1 MFYPTDG
8 SSNLLSNAGTYL
20 TNSWHH
26 NPDVHLPQSS
36 YSFWIGPKFISTPS
50 VTSKCCH
57 NMYTTLPPPQKKKT
71 KYVSSLSFI
80 VFKFTSVLEAPH
92 LLQECTDVFISS
104 QHVWFQASSMLSMR
118 SSLYTSV
125 TTILQC
131 ITFQK
136 SKDLILMVLA
146 NVQQLQLNTQMSRL
160 MLPSLQLLHHHIHPV
175 NLMHFQVVF
184 KTSGSLIFYT

>member
-1 MFYPTDG
+1 MYICPNPLTVSELDPN
-8 SSNLLSNAGTYL
+8 SSPLHQSPANAVT
-20 TNSWHH
+20 TCTPHCH
-26 NPDVHLPQSS
+26 P
-36 YSFWIGPKFISTPS
+36 PK
-50 VTSKCCH
+50 
-57 NMYTTLPPPQKKKT
+57 KKKT